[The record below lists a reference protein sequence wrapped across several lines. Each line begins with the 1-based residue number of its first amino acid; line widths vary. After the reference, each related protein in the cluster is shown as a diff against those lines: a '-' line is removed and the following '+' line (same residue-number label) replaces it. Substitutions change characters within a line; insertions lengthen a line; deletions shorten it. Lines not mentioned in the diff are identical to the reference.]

1 MAYLT
6 DYFPMFEMARLE
18 RGQTL
23 LVTGASSG
31 TGIAALQMARE
42 AGIIA
47 IAVTRSA
54 AKREALL
61 EAGAT
66 HVIVTEDEDLIER
79 VMALTGRAGVD
90 LLYDGVGGSHFERL
104 GEAVAQ
110 GGWYVLYGLSGGADL
125 RYPVTAQ
132 FRRSWRFHVYK
143 VLEFTGS
150 VTMGLARDEEAFG
163 RALSFINAGLAS
175 GTLQVRIDR
184 TFAFDD
190 VVRAHHYLERGR
202 HIGKIVLRI

>member
-1 MAYLT
+1 MS
-6 DYFPMFEMARLE
+6 ARLE
-18 RGQTL
+18 CGQTL

-31 TGIAALQMARE
+31 TGIAALQMAGE
-42 AGIIA
+42 AGIIS

-54 AKREALL
+54 AKRQALIQ
-61 EAGAT
+61 AGAT
-66 HVIVTEDEDLIER
+66 HVIVTEEQDLIER

-90 LLYDGVGGSHFERL
+90 LLYDGVGGSQVERL
-104 GEAVAQ
+104 GETVAQ
-110 GGWYVLYGLSGGADL
+110 GGWYVLYGLSGGVDL

-150 VTMGLARDEEAFG
+150 VTMGLARDGEALR
-163 RALSFINAGLAS
+163 RALSFINAGLTS

-190 VVRAHHYLERGR
+190 VVQDHHYFERGG
-202 HIGKIVLRI
+202 HIGKIVLRT